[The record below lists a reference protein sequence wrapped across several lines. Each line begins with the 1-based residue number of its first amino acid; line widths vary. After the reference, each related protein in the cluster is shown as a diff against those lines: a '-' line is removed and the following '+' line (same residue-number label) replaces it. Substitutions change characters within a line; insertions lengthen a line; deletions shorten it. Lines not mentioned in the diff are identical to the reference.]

1 MPRKKQ
7 PSIAVKKALEEM
19 PKTEE
24 TQSAYQ
30 TISVKLTQS
39 QLDKLKEITMLG
51 MNERFALNLVMRY
64 AIIYANKK
72 KQPMEKLKGF
82 PKRFGNRPIDV
93 EPTAETIMMLNE
105 NDLMDKSKELVVFGL
120 KLFYE
125 RLLNI
130 K

>member
-1 MPRKKQ
+1 MPQKKQ
-7 PSIAVKKALEEM
+7 PSIAVKKALEDR

-24 TQSAYQ
+24 IQSAYQ
-30 TISVKLTQS
+30 AISVKLTQS
-39 QLDKLKEITMLG
+39 QLDKLKEITQLG
-51 MNERFALNLVMRY
+51 MNERFALNLAMRY
-64 AIIYANKK
+64 AMIYANKK
-72 KQPMEKLKGF
+72 RQSVETLKDF
-82 PKRFGNRPIDV
+82 PKKFGNVTINV

-105 NDLMDKSKELVVFGL
+105 NHLMDKSKELVVFGL